1 MNDITQSLKY
11 KLARARINDKRNPQ
25 GRASFEVQEPGIPEP
40 EGARPLVQPTEA
52 EVCRMKLGVA
62 CKVAD
67 IRGKDREASR

>member
-1 MNDITQSLKY
+1 MDRLEQ
-11 KLARARINDKRNPQ
+11 KLARARFLDRTRPSQ

-62 CKVAD
+62 QKVNS
-67 IRGKDREASR
+67 IREKDREAQ